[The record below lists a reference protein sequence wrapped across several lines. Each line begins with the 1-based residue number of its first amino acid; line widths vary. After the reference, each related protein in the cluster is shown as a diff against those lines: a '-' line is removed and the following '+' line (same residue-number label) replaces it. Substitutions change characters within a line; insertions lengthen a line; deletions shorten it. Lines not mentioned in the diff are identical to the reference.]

1 MEHFNRRHWIAR
13 ASPKWYALFAVVAN
27 PQLDP
32 RSEVPLYQQ
41 LHKHFTELI
50 RSGALRRGE
59 RLPPTREL
67 AGLLGLNRTTVSAAY
82 ERLETDG
89 LITGQVGRGS
99 YVTGREASITA
110 GLDWNAILEPG
121 SVSAVQPIV
130 AGAISFAVS
139 RPSEDLFPVD
149 AFRTSCEE
157 VMASPDFATV
167 LQLGSPGGYE
177 PLRQYLIA
185 VSQREGVLRS
195 GDDLII
201 TSGCQQALD
210 LVRRVLIRPGDK
222 VLVEEPVYPGL
233 KNLFVEAGADLTGI
247 PVQADGMDLG
257 QLERALGKAR
267 FKVIIVTSN
276 FQNPTGATLAREA
289 RGELLRLAHHA
300 GTALIENDTY
310 GQLRYEGAPLATIK
324 QTDETGDTILMRSF
338 SKISFP
344 GLRVGW
350 AIGPRALIARMMEA
364 KHISD
369 LHSDHLSQAALL
381 RFAVSGR
388 LEAHHRRI
396 LAAGA
401 ERLAAV
407 LSTCERYLP
416 QGTTFTKPQGGMNLW
431 VRLPHPL
438 DAGELLARAQREGVT
453 YLPGKYFAVN
463 RPEPGAL
470 RLSFAGLA
478 PEQIEKGVR
487 ILGEIF
493 SHEMERLRN
502 SWNREPAPAM
512 V

>member
-1 MEHFNRRHWIAR
+1 VL
-13 ASPKWYALFAVVAN
+13 SN

-32 RSEVPLYQQ
+32 KSEVPLYQQ
-41 LHKHFTELI
+41 LHRYFTGLI
-50 RSGALRRGE
+50 RSGSLKRGE

-82 ERLETDG
+82 ELLETDG
-89 LITGQVGRGS
+89 LITGRVGRGS
-99 YVTGREASITA
+99 YVTGIEGPVTA
-110 GLDWNAILEPG
+110 GLNWNAILEPANL
-121 SVSAVQPIV
+121 SPAQPLV

-139 RPSEDLFPVD
+139 RPSEDLFPID

-157 VMASPDFATV
+157 VMASPDFAAV
-167 LQLGSPGGYE
+167 LQLGSPSGYE
-177 PLRQYLIA
+177 PLRQYLIDA
-185 VSQREGVLRS
+185 AQREGVLRA

-233 KNLFVEAGADLTGI
+233 KNLFLEAGAALTGI
-247 PVQADGMDLG
+247 PVQAGGMDLA
-257 QLERALGKAR
+257 QLDRALRKSR
-267 FKVIIVTSN
+267 FKAIVVTSN
-276 FQNPTGATLAREA
+276 FQNPTGATLTREA
-289 RGELLRLAHHA
+289 RTEILRLAHNA

-310 GQLRYEGAPLATIK
+310 GQLRYEGEALATIK
-324 QTDETGDTILMRSF
+324 QLDETGDTILLRSF

-350 AIGPRALIARMMEA
+350 ALGPRPLIARMMEA
-364 KHISD
+364 KQMSD

-388 LEAHHRRI
+388 LEAHHARI
-396 LAAGA
+396 LKAGA
-401 ERLAAV
+401 ERLRAV
-407 LSTCERYLP
+407 LHACERCLP
-416 QGTTFTKPQGGMNLW
+416 QGTAFTRPQGGMNLW
-431 VRLPHPL
+431 VRLPDPL

-453 YLPGKYFAVN
+453 YLPGKYFGVD
-463 RPEPGAL
+463 RPEPGGL
-470 RLSFAGLA
+470 RLSFAGLR

-493 SHEMERLRN
+493 SLEMERLRS